1 MKIVWRLGDVT
12 VRDVYEALLEKRKI
26 AYTTVMTMMGIL
38 GEKGHLLKQQGEKAN
53 IFRAAQARD
62 QVEGNLIR
70 DLVNRL
76 YDGSAKPLLV
86 HLIESDQVSREEL
99 DEIAKMLR
107 KKRGGAA

>member
-1 MKIVWRLGDVT
+1 MKVVWRLGTVT

-38 GEKGHLLKQQGEKAN
+38 EEKGHLRKTAGEKAN
-53 IFRAAQARD
+53 VFRASEPREK
-62 QVEGNLIR
+62 VEGSLIR

-86 HLIESDQVSREEL
+86 HLVESDQVSQDEL
-99 DEIAKMLR
+99 DEIARMLA
-107 KKRGGAA
+107 KKRGAGA

>member
-38 GEKGHLLKQQGEKAN
+38 EEKGHLLKNQGEKAHV
-53 IFRAAQARD
+53 FRAAQARD
-62 QVEGNLIR
+62 QVESSLIR

-86 HLIESDQVSREEL
+86 HLIESEQISRDEL
-99 DEIAKMLR
+99 DEISRMLR
-107 KKRGGAA
+107 KKRGAGA